1 MICRYDLRSV
11 QCFTGAGKV
20 RSTVD
25 DSAKIPCTV
34 HRVAPVRSTEVFLV
48 YSVGVPPVSLLP
60 GNQVPGGFTRTG
72 TPRHRVR
79 VPPKTRR
86 VFPGRVLGYRVPG

>member
-34 HRVAPVRSTEVFLV
+34 HRVAPVRSTEE
-48 YSVGVPPVSLLP
+48 VSLQRRGTTRSFTTREP
-60 GNQVPGGFTRTG
+60 G
-72 TPRHRVR
+72 
-79 VPPKTRR
+79 TRR
-86 VFPGRVLGYRVPG
+86 VYANGYSPPPGPGPT